1 MSLWLEEPDLPS
13 YVMLKS
19 GLGSSQAEDCGTSP
33 PWMRPSG
40 ERARRGR
47 GGSEGERG
55 PERERER
62 PTVCFGGRE
71 LVRTH

>member
-1 MSLWLEEPDLPS
+1 MLRQKKKKVGNYAAGMLRGLFGKKRVSLWLKEPDLPS

-40 ERARRGR
+40 ERARRGS
-47 GGSEGERG
+47 GGQ
-55 PERERER
+55 
-62 PTVCFGGRE
+62 
-71 LVRTH
+71 